1 MSSATYRL
9 LDSSVIIKHFRQGG
23 AYTAKLEA
31 CEELFVPNTVL
42 AELYAGAYRSVRQ
55 EKHLAQIEEFIK
67 GATLLHADEQTARH
81 YGQISAQLAAQG
93 TPIPQNDIWIAA
105 GALQW
110 GLTVATTDHHYGHVD
125 GLSFEMW

>member
-1 MSSATYRL
+1 M
-9 LDSSVIIKHFRQGG
+9 IKHFRQGG

-31 CEELFVPNTVL
+31 CEELFVPNTAL
-42 AELYAGAYRSVRQ
+42 AELYAGAYRSARQ
-55 EKHLAQIEEFIK
+55 EKNLALIEEFIK
-67 GATLLHADEQTARH
+67 RVTLLHADEQTARH

-93 TPIPQNDIWIAA
+93 APIPQNDIRIAA

-110 GLTVATTDHHYGHVD
+110 GLTLATTDHHFGHVA